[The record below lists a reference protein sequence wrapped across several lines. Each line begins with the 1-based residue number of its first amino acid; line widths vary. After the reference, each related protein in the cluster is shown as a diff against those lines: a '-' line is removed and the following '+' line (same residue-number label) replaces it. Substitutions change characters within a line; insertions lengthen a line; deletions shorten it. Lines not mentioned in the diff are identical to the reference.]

1 LAKDVEPEGPL
12 RLGSKEEGQAVN
24 EDYDS
29 YSEKEGV
36 ERRFRVAMASEARA
50 ERELREK
57 IKKWFYAG
65 VAVFV
70 VLFIVAM
77 LFF

>member
-1 LAKDVEPEGPL
+1 M
-12 RLGSKEEGQAVN
+12 N
-24 EDYDS
+24 EKSDS
-29 YSEKEGV
+29 YSEKEAV
-36 ERRFRVAMASEARA
+36 EHKFRMAMASEARA

-65 VAVFV
+65 VAAFV

>member
-1 LAKDVEPEGPL
+1 M
-12 RLGSKEEGQAVN
+12 N
-24 EDYDS
+24 EKSDS
-29 YSEKEGV
+29 YSEKEAV
-36 ERRFRVAMASEARA
+36 EHKFRMAMASEARA

-65 VAVFV
+65 VAAFV
-70 VLFIVAM
+70 VLFVVAM

>member
-1 LAKDVEPEGPL
+1 
-12 RLGSKEEGQAVN
+12 VN
-24 EDYDS
+24 EKSDS
-29 YSEKEGV
+29 YSEKEAV
-36 ERRFRVAMASEARA
+36 EHKFRMAMASEARA

-65 VAVFV
+65 VAAFV
-70 VLFIVAM
+70 VLFVVAM

>member
-1 LAKDVEPEGPL
+1 
-12 RLGSKEEGQAVN
+12 VN
-24 EDYDS
+24 EKSDS
-29 YSEKEGV
+29 YSEKEAV
-36 ERRFRVAMASEARA
+36 EHKFRMAMASEARA

-65 VAVFV
+65 VAAFV